1 MLGAAAAEE
10 VPAVPQADL
19 SGLEDFAWEYADGLG
34 ARELAEAAAGGNTD
48 FDALLNWL
56 RMKAADPVGE
66 VLGYAGSM
74 LAPVLML
81 ALLGC
86 VNSVGTRLPLRLTL
100 LSVMLRTASV
110 SLNAAADCLEMTAR
124 FADAAVPAM
133 SALMTA
139 SGMTNSAALLSPAS
153 AMAGNLAQEVFQ
165 KWGLRLCR
173 LALCVAAAGGMSPA
187 FDPGRAGKII
197 KRIVGWGT
205 GLCFTL
211 FTALIA
217 LQGNMASALDGV
229 AMRTAKFAV
238 DSASG
243 IMGSGVSDVWD
254 SYVSGMR
261 VTCGSVGFSGAVLLL
276 AAGFRPLLRLGATM
290 LLLHVIGVLLDMLG
304 EATTARAAQRMG
316 DAVQMALE
324 LCSGALAIAGILLG
338 AGMAAGR
345 GVLA

>member
-1 MLGAAAAEE
+1 MKRINLIIGKKQLVIAGLTVLLGAA
-10 VPAVPQADL
+10 VAV
-19 SGLEDFAWEYADGLG
+19 
-34 ARELAEAAAGGNTD
+34 N
-48 FDALLNWL
+48 
-56 RMKAADPVGE
+56 
-66 VLGYAGSM
+66 
-74 LAPVLML
+74 
-81 ALLGC
+81 
-86 VNSVGTRLPLRLTL
+86 
-100 LSVMLRTASV
+100 
-110 SLNAAADCLEMTAR
+110 
-124 FADAAVPAM
+124 
-133 SALMTA
+133 
-139 SGMTNSAALLSPAS
+139 
-153 AMAGNLAQEVFQ
+153 
-165 KWGLRLCR
+165 
-173 LALCVAAAGGMSPA
+173 
-187 FDPGRAGKII
+187 
-197 KRIVGWGT
+197 
-205 GLCFTL
+205 
-211 FTALIA
+211 
-217 LQGNMASALDGV
+217 
-229 AMRTAKFAV
+229 FAV